1 MQPPDANDISKSAEI
16 WLTAEQLTDLG
27 CIQRQRYERMSIH
40 TQERRWCRYHLLS
53 KRIPRMLEKGLSR
66 FFLLCFFI
74 FKDVTNCQN

>member
-40 TQERRWCRYHLLS
+40 TQERRCCRYHLLS
-53 KRIPRMLEKGLSR
+53 KRIPHILEKGLSR